1 MSLINT
7 GLTGLHAAQMGLQ
20 TAGHNIANAS
30 TPGYNRQQIVQTTNV
45 ALGGSVGMIGQG
57 VNVATVRRVYDDLLF
72 GQGLQAQSQSSQ
84 LDSYYSQIGQI
95 NNMFGDPNSGLS
107 PALAGFFSG
116 VQDLA
121 NNPESVPSRQ
131 QLLNSA
137 QTLAA
142 RFQAMDQR
150 FSQMG
155 GDLNTQI
162 DNSVTEI
169 NSLAQ
174 QIAKLNITIREVQGS
189 YGQPANDLLDQRD
202 SLLTRLNQEI
212 GTTTIKESDGSLS
225 VFIGVGQPLV
235 TGVQVMTLNSTLS
248 TTNLTRSVVGYVAG
262 GRTAVIADSS
272 LQGGKLGGYI
282 AFRENTLD
290 NAQNALGRIATGL
303 AKTFNDQ
310 HHLGQDLNGAA
321 GGDFFNVAAP
331 RIIPNTGNTSPSSS
345 VTASIDD
352 VSSLTTSDYEFS
364 YDGVTY
370 TLKRLSDDVSVRST
384 TQPTLSSP
392 LNLDGISITAVSIVA
407 RDRFLIQPT
416 HNGARDFS
424 VAISDTAKIAAAA
437 PVRTS
442 AILSTN
448 TGSGVISAGAVNSPN
463 NKVIVTFTSPT
474 AFDVVDS
481 TTGATLAKDMV
492 YSSGSDISF
501 NGWTAKITSN
511 TSVAPVAGNIF
522 TIDRGM
528 TTTSSTTA
536 TIGVTTMNSPPLDSF
551 LGNTVKVVFDSASSF
566 HLEGTTNNVT
576 GLSTGAASAAG
587 VAVAASLSN
596 GANTAGITI
605 ATANTVVST
614 IGTIGTGGAGS
625 YSSNGAK
632 FAINGGTISGVTSG
646 HNGTVTVSGATV
658 TAWGGS
664 YYGSTTFKG
673 VNVTIDEATGA
684 IGIAA
689 SSPPTSTAST
699 LHNGSGN
706 GVTVTAAGAVNGGT
720 GVISSASVSTPA
732 TLTGHSYRIT
742 FDSSTPNQYDVIDTT
757 TSTTVSL
764 DQTYTAGSSITFDGL
779 QINITGT
786 PSLGDTFTLNPSHN
800 QTYDSNVSNL
810 ISVNGWTAEITGSPA
825 AGGSFVVS
833 ANTGGS
839 ADNRNAL
846 QLGGLQTKNTLN
858 GSTSSYQSTYGQL
871 VSQIGNKTRE
881 LESTSKAQASMVTQI
896 TTAQQ
901 SMSGVNLD
909 EEATSLMRYQQA
921 YQASGK
927 ILQISSKLWDT
938 LLELK

>member
-384 TQPTLSSP
+384 TQPS
-392 LNLDGISITAVSIVA
+392 
-407 RDRFLIQPT
+407 
-416 HNGARDFS
+416 
-424 VAISDTAKIAAAA
+424 
-437 PVRTS
+437 
-442 AILSTN
+442 
-448 TGSGVISAGAVNSPN
+448 
-463 NKVIVTFTSPT
+463 
-474 AFDVVDS
+474 
-481 TTGATLAKDMV
+481 
-492 YSSGSDISF
+492 
-501 NGWTAKITSN
+501 
-511 TSVAPVAGNIF
+511 
-522 TIDRGM
+522 
-528 TTTSSTTA
+528 
-536 TIGVTTMNSPPLDSF
+536 
-551 LGNTVKVVFDSASSF
+551 
-566 HLEGTTNNVT
+566 
-576 GLSTGAASAAG
+576 
-587 VAVAASLSN
+587 
-596 GANTAGITI
+596 
-605 ATANTVVST
+605 
-614 IGTIGTGGAGS
+614 
-625 YSSNGAK
+625 
-632 FAINGGTISGVTSG
+632 
-646 HNGTVTVSGATV
+646 
-658 TAWGGS
+658 
-664 YYGSTTFKG
+664 
-673 VNVTIDEATGA
+673 
-684 IGIAA
+684 
-689 SSPPTSTAST
+689 
-699 LHNGSGN
+699 
-706 GVTVTAAGAVNGGT
+706 
-720 GVISSASVSTPA
+720 
-732 TLTGHSYRIT
+732 
-742 FDSSTPNQYDVIDTT
+742 
-757 TSTTVSL
+757 
-764 DQTYTAGSSITFDGL
+764 
-779 QINITGT
+779 
-786 PSLGDTFTLNPSHN
+786 
-800 QTYDSNVSNL
+800 
-810 ISVNGWTAEITGSPA
+810 
-825 AGGSFVVS
+825 
-833 ANTGGS
+833 
-839 ADNRNAL
+839 
-846 QLGGLQTKNTLN
+846 
-858 GSTSSYQSTYGQL
+858 
-871 VSQIGNKTRE
+871 
-881 LESTSKAQASMVTQI
+881 
-896 TTAQQ
+896 
-901 SMSGVNLD
+901 
-909 EEATSLMRYQQA
+909 
-921 YQASGK
+921 
-927 ILQISSKLWDT
+927 
-938 LLELK
+938 

>member
-202 SLLTRLNQEI
+202 SLLTRLNKEI

-272 LQGGKLGGYI
+272 LQGGRLGGYI

-511 TSVAPVAGNIF
+511 TAVAPVAGNIF

-528 TTTSSTTA
+528 TSTSSTTA
-536 TIGVTTMNSPPLDSF
+536 TIGVTTMNSPPVDSF

-576 GLSTGAASAAG
+576 GPSTVAASAAG

-596 GANTAGITI
+596 GANTASITI
-605 ATANTVVST
+605 ATASAVAS
-614 IGTIGTGGAGS
+614 TIGTGGAGS

-632 FAINGGTISGVTSG
+632 FTINGGTISGVTPG
-646 HNGTVTVSGATV
+646 HNGTVTVSDATV

-673 VNVTIDEATGA
+673 VNVTINEATGA

-706 GVTVTAAGAVNGGT
+706 GVTVTAVGAVNGGT
-720 GVISSASVSTPA
+720 GVIGSASVANPA
-732 TLTGHSYRIT
+732 TLTGHSYQIK
-742 FDSSTPNQYDVIDTT
+742 FHSSTLNQYDVIDTT

-764 DQTYTAGSSITFDGL
+764 AQPYTNAGSISFDGL
-779 QINITGT
+779 QIKITGA
-786 PSLGDTFTLNPSHN
+786 PSLGDTFTLKPSHN
-800 QTYDSNVSNL
+800 QTYNSNVPNL

-896 TTAQQ
+896 NLAQQ

-938 LLELK
+938 LLALK

>member
-511 TSVAPVAGNIF
+511 TSFAPVAGNIF

-536 TIGVTTMNSPPLDSF
+536 TIGVTTMNSPPVDSF

-576 GLSTGAASAAG
+576 GSSTGAASAAG

-614 IGTIGTGGAGS
+614 IGTGGAGS

-632 FAINGGTISGVTSG
+632 FAINGGTISGVSG
-646 HNGTVTVSGATV
+646 GVVTVSGATV

-684 IGIAA
+684 ISIAA
-689 SSPPTSTAST
+689 SSPPNSTAST

-732 TLTGHSYRIT
+732 TLTGHSYQIK
-742 FDSSTPNQYDVIDTT
+742 FHSSTLNQYDVIDTT

-764 DQTYTAGSSITFDGL
+764 AQAYTAGSSITFDGL

-938 LLELK
+938 LLALK